1 MTPNLHGKLRV
12 RIFVEEW
19 NDGMVWVPYKTLIG
33 YRIRNRPII
42 GRLWETIYASDEF
55 ASKTDAVEKAKNEAG
70 VRIMELFGHVKDAD
84 TEWEVIHERGP
95 ERVEVTYEASKA
107 MVTEA
112 VATTAA

>member
-55 ASKTDAVEKAKNEAG
+55 ASKTEAVEKAKNEAG

-84 TEWEVIHERGP
+84 ISPSMCRSSTGISVQVGVASYRAHRCGP
-95 ERVEVTYEASKA
+95 PLRE
-107 MVTEA
+107 
-112 VATTAA
+112 

>member
-1 MTPNLHGKLRV
+1 MTPYVQKKLRI
-12 RIFVEEW
+12 RIFVEER
-19 NDGMVWVPYKTLIG
+19 NRGMVWVPYKTLIG

-55 ASKTDAVEKAKNEAG
+55 ASKTEAVEKAKGEAG

-84 TEWEVIHERGP
+84 TEWEVIHECGP
-95 ERVEVTYEASKA
+95 KRVEVTYEASEA
-107 MVTEA
+107 IVTGA